1 MSAADCCCYCGASG
15 PGQYAER
22 ISVPLIPEAG
32 EPAYT
37 HEMVFYCAGCVREM
51 EEAEALDQEMMK
63 DPEYAEISRELD
75 EMHAQR
81 FREAL
86 ARNGIKLN

>member
-1 MSAADCCCYCGASG
+1 MSAADYCCYCGASG

-22 ISVPLIPEAG
+22 ISVPLIPEEG

-37 HEMVFYCAGCVREM
+37 HEMVFYCAACVREI
-51 EEAEALDQEMMK
+51 EAEEALDQEMMK
-63 DPEYAEISRELD
+63 DPEYAEISRQLD

-81 FREAL
+81 FRDAL
-86 ARNGIKLN
+86 ERNGIRLN